1 MGHAFFGQLC
11 GAKPDLLGMGETKL
25 TQEVPQVFAGKQA
38 RGLRARGH
46 SRDARFLSGGSCS
59 GVMSARLW
67 TTVARTVEEVTHGYP
82 RGEEIKPIVTHDGK
96 TLIEV
101 LEQRLAAR
109 DSINQCKEERERIKQ
124 QNKRLLVAAAAENR
138 RWQQQ
143 YRKPT
148 LSVPTLLEL
157 AEVALGEA
165 YVKVCEDLRPE
176 ADYCGLAWTPSA
188 IDHNNEPCRITLK
201 RPAVESWTDGDAT
214 RKKDSS
220 GK

>member
-1 MGHAFFGQLC
+1 
-11 GAKPDLLGMGETKL
+11 
-25 TQEVPQVFAGKQA
+25 
-38 RGLRARGH
+38 
-46 SRDARFLSGGSCS
+46 
-59 GVMSARLW
+59 VMSARLW

-82 RGEEIKPIVTHDGK
+82 RGEDIKPIVTHDGK

-109 DSINQCKEERERIKQ
+109 DSINQCNEERERIKQ

>member
-1 MGHAFFGQLC
+1 VRQQLYMSVVHLNRAFTE
-11 GAKPDLLGMGETKL
+11 DWHHLLAFMRFRYM
-25 TQEVPQVFAGKQA
+25 VHPQSAHSTGS
-38 RGLRARGH
+38 LR
-46 SRDARFLSGGSCS
+46 LQ
-59 GVMSARLW
+59 
-67 TTVARTVEEVTHGYP
+67 
-82 RGEEIKPIVTHDGK
+82 
-96 TLIEV
+96 
-101 LEQRLAAR
+101 QRLR
-109 DSINQCKEERERIKQ
+109 EGTLTPQERERIKQ

-188 IDHNNEPCRITLK
+188 LDHNNEPCRITLK

>member
-1 MGHAFFGQLC
+1 MGHAFFGLLC
-11 GAKPDLLGMGETKL
+11 VQSL
-25 TQEVPQVFAGKQA
+25 TFWEWGRRNLPKKFRKF
-38 RGLRARGH
+38 LRESKH
-46 SRDARFLSGGSCS
+46 GGSVHADTRGTLGFCLRELLWC
-59 GVMSARLW
+59 VMSARLW

-82 RGEEIKPIVTHDGK
+82 RGEDIKPIVTHDGK

-109 DSINQCKEERERIKQ
+109 DSINQCNEERERIKQ

>member
-1 MGHAFFGQLC
+1 
-11 GAKPDLLGMGETKL
+11 
-25 TQEVPQVFAGKQA
+25 
-38 RGLRARGH
+38 
-46 SRDARFLSGGSCS
+46 
-59 GVMSARLW
+59 MSARLW
-67 TTVARTVEEVTHGYP
+67 TTVARTVEEVTNAYP
-82 RGEEIKPIVTHDGK
+82 RGDDIKPIKTHDGY

-109 DSINQCKEERERIKQ
+109 DSINQCNVDRERIKQ

-176 ADYCGLAWTPSA
+176 ADYCGLLWTPSA
-188 IDHNNEPCRITLK
+188 IDHNNEPCRITPK
-201 RPAVESWTDGDAT
+201 RPAVESWTDGYAKS
-214 RKKDSS
+214 KKVHSS

>member
-1 MGHAFFGQLC
+1 MDHC
-11 GAKPDLLGMGETKL
+11 
-25 TQEVPQVFAGKQA
+25 
-38 RGLRARGH
+38 R
-46 SRDARFLSGGSCS
+46 
-59 GVMSARLW
+59 
-67 TTVARTVEEVTHGYP
+67 THG
-82 RGEEIKPIVTHDGK
+82 RGGDPWIPARRGYQTPIVTHDGK

-109 DSINQCKEERERIKQ
+109 DSISQCIVERERIKQ
-124 QNKRLLVAAAAENR
+124 QHKRLLVAAAAENR

-188 IDHNNEPCRITLK
+188 IDHNNEPCRITPK

>member
-1 MGHAFFGQLC
+1 M
-11 GAKPDLLGMGETKL
+11 
-25 TQEVPQVFAGKQA
+25 
-38 RGLRARGH
+38 
-46 SRDARFLSGGSCS
+46 
-59 GVMSARLW
+59 MSARLW

-82 RGEEIKPIVTHDGK
+82 RGEDIKPIVTHDGK

-109 DSINQCKEERERIKQ
+109 DSINQCNERIKQ

-165 YVKVCEDLRPE
+165 YVKVCQDLRPE

-188 IDHNNEPCRITLK
+188 IDHNNEPCRITPK
-201 RPAVESWTDGDAT
+201 RPAVESWTDGYAKS
-214 RKKDSS
+214 KKVHSS